1 MQIPFARS
9 SRALSPCG
17 ILLLMIFSVVPG
29 QAQESGNWAL
39 GASAGTLGV
48 GVELTAGL
56 SPQINARFGLQGFQY
71 SEEREADDIEYDAE
85 AKLRSVKA
93 LLDWHPGGGGFR
105 LTGGL
110 LYNATTVEGSSLPP
124 ASGFY
129 EIGSID
135 VPVQLLGTLDAEVE
149 LDPVVPYAGLGWG
162 NPLRTGGRF
171 GVGVDL
177 GVVFQGEPEVTLRPV
192 FAPGSP
198 IPDIPGAAQLL
209 GIALAQEE
217 RNIEEDI
224 QDYDLYP
231 VLGLTLWYR
240 F

>member
-1 MQIPFARS
+1 MQIRLARS
-9 SRALSPCG
+9 PRAFPLCG
-17 ILLLMIFSVVPG
+17 ALLALLFTAPS
-29 QAQESGNWAL
+29 QAQTSGGNWAL
-39 GASAGTLGV
+39 GASASTLGA

-56 SPQINARFGLQGFQY
+56 GRQINARFGLQGFQY
-71 SEEREADDIEYDAE
+71 SDQREADGIEYDAE
-85 AKLRSVKA
+85 ARLRSVKA

-129 EIGSID
+129 EIGDIR
-135 VPVQLLGTLDAEVE
+135 VPVQFLGTLDAEVE
-149 LDPVVPYAGLGWG
+149 FDPVVPYAGLGWG
-162 NPLRTGGRF
+162 NPLGAGGRF
-171 GVGVDL
+171 GVGLDL
-177 GVVFQGEPEVTLRPV
+177 GVVFQGEPEVTLTPV

-198 IPDIPGAAQLL
+198 IPNIPGAEQLL
-209 GIALAQEE
+209 AIELAEEE

-224 QDYDLYP
+224 EEYDLYP